1 MQPTKLSRLC
11 CPTLAMERLGINSLR
26 GEESVLP
33 YTDPAETN
41 NNHGSQGSFS
51 DAVGLDQE
59 TGNTS
64 KDLQIHLHNASE
76 MHFDKKLD
84 KQKYKNTFD
93 MI

>member
-11 CPTLAMERLGINSLR
+11 WPTLAMERPGINSRR

-59 TGNTS
+59 
-64 KDLQIHLHNASE
+64 IHLRIFRFIFT
-76 MHFDKKLD
+76 MHPKCILKLD
-84 KQKYKNTFD
+84 KSKYKK
-93 MI
+93 IHLI

>member
-1 MQPTKLSRLC
+1 MQPTKLSRRC
-11 CPTLAMERLGINSLR
+11 WPTLAMERPGINSRR

-64 KDLQIHLHNASE
+64 KDLQIHLHNASK
-76 MHFDKKLD
+76 MHFEIGQVKI
-84 KQKYKNTFD
+84 QKNTFD